1 MRTRRAWTAAASA
14 LLVCGVV
21 APSQLTLVATAAP
34 ATPLPTVYAAAYLG
48 ADDLSG
54 TSLPDVLS
62 DGTPVTWAF
71 DADSFALP
79 YGTAEIHG
87 TAGGQS
93 VTAEVEVV
101 PPAANPLVYFVD
113 SGHNGDSQNLSYS
126 NLQTTSHAFTA
137 VSGLAGA
144 SLHNTLPD
152 QHYVPGS
159 ADWGYTYDST
169 HNLKISVVGGD
180 PNPSDAGTL
189 GGYGKYDLGLRTNS
203 NSIAYHLALAPGTY
217 TLSTGFT
224 EFFDGSR
231 SRGIQPTLSYTLNG
245 AATSQKL
252 DPVTLTSSA
261 AGTHTLLTSRLTVP
275 QDATDLTL
283 SYVQTSGEAPCL
295 SWFAIAQGDVKKTLD
310 DAVAAASATVN
321 VNVDANNI
329 AADNVNGL
337 TFKGFGVLSA
347 NSTSALLMDYK
358 AQHPEAY
365 AQLLQ
370 VLFGGPHPVM
380 NTVKIEMGD
389 DRNTSTGP
397 EPATMRTADEAPD
410 VTREPGFQLAADA
423 RKLNPNLRV
432 AILRWEAP
440 AWANSNDKIYT
451 WYKDTILAAYR
462 RYGYMVDYV
471 NPGVNETTP
480 DLNWVKQY
488 ANLVRTDTTGYVG
501 SDPAQQG
508 FRPGEADLYH
518 QIKVVTS
525 DESGLGSF
533 GDDMVADASLRDAV
547 AVAGYHYTTADD
559 SAKDFTKLAEQYDKE
574 VWNSEAQA
582 TFSNT
587 SFRPNNNTADPT
599 VAGTGIGG
607 INSPLEMADTVVKG
621 FVDSRRTNF
630 VYQPAIGSFY
640 EGEQYAYKE
649 LVSARDPW
657 SGWIHYD
664 GGLAVL
670 QHFSDFAVT
679 GWENSTN
686 TAGIWRVVPQ
696 ASAAGA
702 TGTNPVNGRNGS
714 PNYMTLAAPDKSNF
728 STVVVNDSE
737 YPKTYRITPQ
747 NFTFGSGQALHVWET
762 RAADPGQA
770 FNANYKRHV
779 ADPLPSAAGAYTVQ
793 VKPYSI
799 VTVTSLDVSDDGNW
813 TTPLPVEGQ
822 RTVLD
827 ADPAGGVLWSDTFDY
842 TGKTVP
848 VIAEGGG
855 LSGATESFI
864 DARGGAAGAI
874 PLYTSD
880 RNGGFEAYKDDNGNY
895 VLRQQIDRTATGVGA
910 AWNGGDPIT
919 GIGDLRWTN
928 YQASVDVHFERGVAA
943 DNYAAIG
950 ARSTG
955 GGSSNQLSGTPYA
968 LRLNSDGSWLFQR
981 LGTTISHGTI
991 TGADAA
997 WHNLAIQVAGQRVTG
1012 LIDGQQLFSWT
1023 DTAAFLSGRVDLASG
1038 FYYTDFDNLKV
1049 TQLPGY
1055 QPYYGEYLDN
1065 LEMNDLANPP
1075 ATKLVYGGGWRHAD
1089 GGGMYEYQRSSSTS
1103 QAAGATMSYAF
1114 TGSGLDIVGIDDGSA
1129 KLNVRVDGQLVAI
1142 NVPTRPSTNY
1152 QQTFSLRGL
1161 PYGHHTVTLEVATGT
1176 LEVDAVG
1183 VVETR
1188 PATPAP
1194 AADVATALAAAEKV
1208 VRTADFTDQDW
1219 ALLQADIA
1227 QARQA
1232 VADPAGYGLDGDGAQ
1247 QIVTRLQVASLP
1259 LANHIVSFPAT
1270 WVATYVGQ
1278 QPNLPTTLDATLT
1291 DGSTRAVPVTW
1302 NLSGADVSQP
1312 WASLSI
1318 AGGYGAATTTA
1329 HVEVVPP
1336 GLTYFGDVNA
1346 TKAALG
1352 YDSPAYQAIAAL
1364 VGDGLVNKSPDQ
1376 VYQNGATWG
1385 SWAQDASG
1393 AMNLQ
1398 YKAPLAGD
1406 YSKLTTTGLF
1416 TANQVGAFDAYT
1428 FTLPAGRYTIA
1439 AGSYTWFP
1447 SNSRTYNV
1455 FLDYDGVSHQVQ
1467 SAVTLNSSTLSRT
1480 LSYDIDLAQAGTVTI
1495 RLQATNA
1502 QSPMLSWAA
1511 AVAGVY
1517 DVSYDL
1523 GGGVGTPPAARHGLL
1538 WSDSGLDAPGTGLT
1552 RQAFQFAGW
1561 NTAADGS
1568 GTTVTSSTTAA
1579 AIAASGTHTITL
1591 YAQWSPTV
1599 PTWQASNVYNTGDLV
1614 YYNGRA
1620 YQAQW
1625 WTKGEVPGSSPYGA
1639 WAEIG
1644 VHSQCANG
1652 PVQQWTATWIYNT
1665 GDTVEHNGKVWT
1677 AQWWTRNQEPGAS
1690 PYGPWKLVGTC

>member
-1 MRTRRAWTAAASA
+1 MRRRRGWTAASA
-14 LLVCGVV
+14 LLIVGVV
-21 APSQLTLVATAAP
+21 APSQLTLGTAAAA
-34 ATPLPTVYAAAYLG
+34 ATPPTVYAAAYLG
-48 ADDLSG
+48 ADELSE
-54 TSLPDVLS
+54 TSLPAALA
-62 DGTPVTWAF
+62 DGTPVTWTF

-79 YGTAEIHG
+79 YDAAQVHG

-93 VTAEVEVV
+93 VTAEVEVI

-113 SGHNGDSQNLSYS
+113 SGHNGDSQSMPYS
-126 NLQTTSHAFTA
+126 NIQTTSHAFTA

-159 ADWGYTYDST
+159 TDWGYTYDST

-180 PNPSDAGTL
+180 PNPGDPGTL
-189 GGYGKYDLGLRTNS
+189 GGYGKYDLGLRTNGT
-203 NSIAYHLALAPGTY
+203 SIGYQLALAPGTY

-224 EFFDGSR
+224 EFFDGNR
-231 SRGIQPTLSYTLNG
+231 SRGVQPTLTYTVDG

-261 AGTHTLLTSRLTVP
+261 AGTRTLLTSRLTIP
-275 QDATDLTL
+275 QGASDITL

-295 SWFAIAQGDVKKTLD
+295 SWFAIAQGDAKKTLD

-321 VNVDANNI
+321 VNVDANTI
-329 AADNVNGL
+329 AAGNVNGL

-397 EPATMRTADEAPD
+397 EPATMRTADEPSD
-410 VTREPGFQLAADA
+410 VAREPGFQLAADA

-525 DESGLGSF
+525 DEAGLGSF
-533 GDDMVADASLRDAV
+533 GDDMVSDASLRDAV

-559 SAKDFTKLAEQYDKE
+559 GAKDFTKLAEQYDKE

-607 INSPLEMADTVVKG
+607 INGPLEMADTVVKG

-679 GWENSTN
+679 GWENATN
-686 TAGIWRVVPQ
+686 TAGIWRVIPQ
-696 ASAAGA
+696 ASAEGA

-714 PNYMTLAAPDKSNF
+714 PNYLTLAAPGKSNF

-737 YPKTYRITPQ
+737 YPKTYRITPR

-762 RAADPGQA
+762 RAADAGQA

-779 ADPLPSAAGAYTVQ
+779 ADPLPSATGTYTVQ

-799 VTVTSLDVSDDGNW
+799 ITVTSLDVSGDGNW
-813 TTPLPVEGQ
+813 TAPLPVEGQ

-827 ADPAGGVLWSDTFDY
+827 ADPADGVLWSDAFDY
-842 TGKTVP
+842 SGRTVP
-848 VIAEGGG
+848 VIAQGGG
-855 LSGATESFI
+855 LSAATEGFI
-864 DARGGAAGAI
+864 DSRGGAAGAI

-880 RNGGFEAYKDDNGNY
+880 RNGGFEAYRADDGNY

-919 GIGDLRWTN
+919 GVGDLRWTN
-928 YQASVDVHFERGVAA
+928 YRASVDVHFERGVAA

-968 LRLNSDGSWLFQR
+968 LRLNSDGSWLFER
-981 LGTTISHGTI
+981 LGTTVAGGTI
-991 TGADAA
+991 AGAASA
-997 WHNLAIQVAGQRVTG
+997 WHNLAIEVAGPRVTG
-1012 LIDGQQLFSWT
+1012 FVDGQQLFSWT
-1023 DTAAFLSGRVDLASG
+1023 DTVPFLSGRVDLASG

-1049 TQLPGY
+1049 EQVPGY
-1055 QPYYGEYLDN
+1055 EPYYGEYLDN
-1065 LEMNDLANPP
+1065 LEMNDLGNPP
-1075 ATKLVYGGGWRHAD
+1075 ATKLGYGGSWRHAN

-1103 QAAGATMSYAF
+1103 QAAGATMSYTF
-1114 TGSGLDIVGIDDGSA
+1114 TGSGLDIVGIDNGSA
-1129 KLNVRVDGQLVAI
+1129 KLNVRMDGQLVAI
-1142 NVPTRPSTNY
+1142 NLPTRSSTNY

-1188 PATPAP
+1188 PAAPAP
-1194 AADVATALAAAEKV
+1194 AADVATALDAAQKV
-1208 VRTADFTDQDW
+1208 VRTGDFTDQDW

-1247 QIVTRLQVASLP
+1247 QLIARLQAASLP
-1259 LANHIVSFPAT
+1259 LANRIVSFPAT

-1278 QPNLPTTLDATLT
+1278 QPSLPATLNATLT
-1291 DGSTRAVPVTW
+1291 DGSTRTVPVTW
-1302 NLSGADVSQP
+1302 NLSGVDVSRP
-1312 WASLSI
+1312 WASLS
-1318 AGGYGAATTTA
+1318 ATGSYGTATTTA
-1329 HVEVVPP
+1329 HIEVVPP
-1336 GLTYFGDVNA
+1336 GLTYFGDVNG

-1352 YDSPAYQAIAAL
+1352 FDSPAYQAIAAL

-1398 YKAPLAGD
+1398 YKAPVAGD

-1455 FLDYDGVSHQVQ
+1455 FLDYDGAAHQVQ
-1467 SAVTLNSSTLSRT
+1467 SAVTLSTSTPSRT

-1511 AVAGVY
+1511 VVAGVY

-1523 GGGVGTPPAARHGLL
+1523 GGGVGTPPDARHGLL
-1538 WSDSGLDAPGTGLT
+1538 WTDSGLDAPGTGLT

-1568 GTTVTSSTTAA
+1568 GTTVTSTTTAA
-1579 AIAASGTHTITL
+1579 SIAAGGAHTITL
-1591 YAQWSPTV
+1591 YAQWTPTV
-1599 PTWQASNVYNTGDLV
+1599 PTWQASSVYTTGKLV

-1620 YQAQW
+1620 YQALW
-1625 WTKGEVPGSSPYGA
+1625 WTQGEVPGSSPYGA

-1644 VHSQCANG
+1644 VHSQCASG
-1652 PVQQWTATWIYNT
+1652 PVQQWTASWVYT
-1665 GDTVEHNGKVWT
+1665 GGETVEHNGKVWT

-1690 PYGPWKLVGTC
+1690 PYGPWKQTGTC